1 MHSRHGLADQETAAK
16 LDVHLSNAMLCCA
29 PSRILPKLLPVGPS
43 QTPKLRDPLLCVLAL
58 CRLE

>member
-1 MHSRHGLADQETAAK
+1 MRSRHDSADQDTAAK
-16 LDVHLSNAMLCCA
+16 LGVHVYAMLCNA
-29 PSRILPKLLPVGPS
+29 PSRILPMLLPVGPS